1 MLAGAQLTTNP
12 VALAATEHD
21 EAFVVVIVAEADL
34 LESSIEVALTTPLPA
49 ADAVNRPEASTLP
62 TAPVAVHLTPFGEP
76 VTLAVNCC
84 AAPTNTIAV
93 AGFTVTVIPPGEGGG
108 VVPPEGGGAV
118 TVTLADADFVLSST
132 EVAVTVP
139 VPGDTAVNPPLVSTV
154 PTLVALHVTP
164 WVEFAA
170 MAVNDCVCPVFSEAV
185 VGLIATLI
193 ADATRFPIRYVA
205 SSATAFD
212 E

>member
-12 VALAATEHD
+12 VVLAATEHD
-21 EAFVVVIVAEADL
+21 DAFVVVIVAEADL
-34 LESSIEVALTTPLPA
+34 VESSTEVALTTPVPA
-49 ADAVNRPEASTLP
+49 ADAVNNPEAFTVP

-84 AAPTNTIAV
+84 AAPTNTIALV
-93 AGFTVTVIPPGEGGG
+93 GFTVTVIPGEGGGGVPPGEGG
-108 VVPPEGGGAV
+108 AA

-139 VPGDTAVNPPLVSTV
+139 VPGDTAVNTPLASTV

-164 WVEFAA
+164 CVEFAA
-170 MAVNDCVCPVFSEAV
+170 MAVNDWVCPVFSEAV
-185 VGLIATLI
+185 VGLIVTLI
-193 ADATRFPIRYVA
+193 GEATRFPMRY
-205 SSATAFD
+205 
-212 E
+212 